1 MDLCV
6 LAVKSIMISV
16 YKCYDLYL
24 LQWMSVWFAL
34 AGKIPFIKLNN
45 CN

>member
-6 LAVKSIMISV
+6 LAVKSIMIAV

>member
-6 LAVKSIMISV
+6 LAVKSIMIAV
-16 YKCYDLYL
+16 YKCYDL

-34 AGKIPFIKLNN
+34 AGKISFIKLNN